1 MDKEKI
7 ITYLLAGLAIII
19 VFNQFQIISLDK
31 NSNNIA
37 AANLNTGT
45 GLITGGLTTGIQ
57 SVSALDILPKGIPD
71 IYGKELG
78 ISYDDISVKDPA
90 KADSTIKK
98 LAIFDVNLNL
108 EGDNLKRYIQITNSI
123 SCEYCCGAQSIT
135 FPDGQPA
142 CGCAH
147 SYAMRGLAKY
157 LLTEHPEMS
166 DDAILEEL
174 GKFKTLFFPDVMN
187 AKAAVLKDQD
197 IELNYVNIASNKYRG
212 IEQGNTQGSMVG
224 GC

>member
-1 MDKEKI
+1 MDKDKI
-7 ITYLLAGLAIII
+7 TIYLLAGLVILAI
-19 VFNQFQIISLDK
+19 FNQFQIFSLASVTK
-31 NSNNIA
+31 SSNINSV
-37 AANLNTGT
+37 LNTELNS
-45 GLITGGLTTGIQ
+45 GLVTGIQ
-57 SVSALDILPKGIPD
+57 SVSALNIIPKGIPD

-78 ISYDDISVKDPA
+78 ISYDDVSIKDPE

-98 LAIFDVNLNL
+98 LALFDVNLNL
-108 EGDNLKRYIQITNSI
+108 EGDTLQRYTLITNSI

-147 SYAMRGLAKY
+147 SFAMRGLAKY

-166 DDAILEEL
+166 DNAILEEL
-174 GKFKTLFFPDVMN
+174 GKWKTLFFPDVMN
-187 AKAAVLKDQD
+187 AKASVLNDQD
-197 IELNYVNIASNKYRG
+197 IELNYINIASNKYRG
-212 IEQGNTQGSMVG
+212 AEKGNSAQGNMVG

>member
-19 VFNQFQIISLDK
+19 IFNQFQVISLGK
-31 NSNNIA
+31 SSNNIA
-37 AANLNTGT
+37 TANLNIGT
-45 GLITGGLTTGIQ
+45 GLTTGIKE
-57 SVSALDILPKGIPD
+57 VSALDILPKGIPD
-71 IYGKELG
+71 VYGKELG
-78 ISYDDISVKDPA
+78 ISYDDVSVKDPE

-98 LAIFDVNLNL
+98 LALFDVNLNL
-108 EGDNLKRYIQITNSI
+108 EGDKLKRYILITNSI

-166 DDAILEEL
+166 DDTILEEL
-174 GKFKTLFFPDVMN
+174 GKWKTLFFPDVMN
-187 AKAAVLKDQD
+187 AKASVLNDQD
-197 IELNYVNIASNKYRG
+197 IKLNYINIASNKYRG
-212 IEQGNTQGSMVG
+212 IEQGNAQGSMVG